1 VARVGDR
8 LYRYNGARHFVA
20 PLDLNC
26 FVGRLAKLVSTVL
39 IAVLQ
44 VAGVGGLLILLL
56 LLSGSLGVLFGLLAM
71 RAGRPTGGKVIA
83 AINGMGLL
91 IAVLFL
97 LLALFRLPSV

>member
-1 VARVGDR
+1 MV
-8 LYRYNGARHFVA
+8 L
-20 PLDLNC
+20 
-26 FVGRLAKLVSTVL
+26 TVL

-44 VAGVGGLLILLL
+44 VAGFGGLLILLL

-91 IAVLFL
+91 CIALLFL
-97 LLALFRLPSV
+97 LLALFRLP

>member
-1 VARVGDR
+1 
-8 LYRYNGARHFVA
+8 
-20 PLDLNC
+20 
-26 FVGRLAKLVSTVL
+26 LVSTVL

-44 VAGVGGLLILLL
+44 VAGFGGLLILLL

-91 IAVLFL
+91 IALLFL

>member
-1 VARVGDR
+1 
-8 LYRYNGARHFVA
+8 
-20 PLDLNC
+20 
-26 FVGRLAKLVSTVL
+26 LVSTVL

-44 VAGVGGLLILLL
+44 VAGFGGLLILLL

-71 RAGRPTGGKVIA
+71 RAGRPTGGKVIV

-91 IAVLFL
+91 IALLFL

>member
-1 VARVGDR
+1 MV
-8 LYRYNGARHFVA
+8 L
-20 PLDLNC
+20 
-26 FVGRLAKLVSTVL
+26 TVL

-44 VAGVGGLLILLL
+44 VVGFGSLLILLLL

-91 IAVLFL
+91 CIALLFL
-97 LLALFRLPSV
+97 LLALFRLP